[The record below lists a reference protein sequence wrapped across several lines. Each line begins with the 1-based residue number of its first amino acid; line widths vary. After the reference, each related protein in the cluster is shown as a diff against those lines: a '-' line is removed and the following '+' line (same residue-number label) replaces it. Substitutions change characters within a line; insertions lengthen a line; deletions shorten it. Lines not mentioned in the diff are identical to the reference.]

1 MIASRVLKKE
11 GKKVKADFDTLV
23 LGKNILQQK
32 SIQKE

>member
-1 MIASRVLKKE
+1 MIASKVLKKE

-23 LGKNILQQK
+23 LGNNLLSQK